1 MKCKK
6 WLWNGVWSDMMTE
19 ATYIKYEKGPSV
31 NFCLKTFPRFD
42 ITESSK

>member
-1 MKCKK
+1 ME
-6 WLWNGVWSDMMTE
+6 WNMVRYDDWGHL
-19 ATYIKYEKGPSV
+19 YKYEKGPSV